1 MVFPESGLIGVQPF
15 SPGLLPEAPNPH
27 LQQQT
32 GCPSQLSATLAVK
45 SGFQKPRQVMPS
57 CLGTSQQTDR

>member
-45 SGFQKPRQVMPS
+45 SGF
-57 CLGTSQQTDR
+57 